1 LDWSIITSNQD
12 LIILNVVLF
21 FLFALAGSFD
31 FFRKKDK
38 GGSKVAVASAS
49 ILVAE
54 SFGLSQRLLSLGTF
68 VTEFYVMM
76 HGLAVSAYAFL
87 WLFGQG
93 PVGWVSYNIVFE
105 IAGLAMFLI
114 GGLLVFFGWEKI
126 FAARRKGQMV
136 TNGLYKYIRHPQYL
150 GILIASLGMIVYKFS
165 PISLMLWPVL
175 VFIYFRLAKKEEKIV
190 ESKFGIE
197 YSNYKRSVHMFL
209 PLGLFKKGRT

>member
-1 LDWSIITSNQD
+1 LDWSIITSNED

-21 FLFALAGSFD
+21 FLFVLAGSFD

-38 GGSKVAVASAS
+38 GGSKAAAAS
-49 ILVAE
+49 ISVIVAE

-68 VTEFYVMM
+68 ISEFYVMM

-87 WLFGQG
+87 WLFGEG

-105 IAGLAMFLI
+105 ITGLVLFLI

-126 FAARRKGQMV
+126 FDGRRKGHLV
-136 TNGLYKYIRHPQYL
+136 TSGLYKYMRHPQYL
-150 GILIASLGMIVYKFS
+150 GILVACLGMIVYKFS

-175 VFIYFRLAKKEEKIV
+175 VFIYYRLAKKEEKTV
-190 ESKFGIE
+190 ESKFGAQ
-197 YSNYKRSVHMFL
+197 YSNYKSSVHMFL
-209 PLGLFKKGRT
+209 PLGLLEKGKS